1 MFKQLSKPSDSDL
14 KKAFGDDFIE
24 QWNQDKVTCW
34 LNENGWSHI
43 AEVFQEQDIH
53 GERFFHITL
62 AELVQV
68 LPRRITTYNE
78 RRRLLNDIRALG
90 TTTEMDI
97 PPTNISINTDLHL
110 FAGTT
115 TNSSPDNP
123 SPSLPSAETPISGH
137 LQSNSPT
144 TPLSAS
150 RLNTTTTS
158 SSPIDYCDFTDTTAF
173 MDQHNTNHPIHH
185 GSDIITSSSPHH
197 YLSDFPSSIARHS
210 PSINKHHSPT
220 RSSYSPKTA
229 FAKIR
234 NSFLSRNNT
243 NNTNTNT
250 TSAIND
256 RLSHRRHPTPINT
269 NIIDVSVNSSSTSL
283 PSPTFINPRVS
294 SMNYDTSVLQQM
306 LNNEDDSTC
315 LPSIPSRISSTP
327 DRVSKFWSTYSHWHG
342 NNNNTTFNT
351 NGTASS
357 QGLASTA
364 SVNVIPAKNSPSA
377 STAATSYCNLPQKK
391 IDQRIQITGDKE
403 TWYSLNVM
411 NIQNVDQLK
420 DIILKRMNLA
430 GNRYDYH
437 YYHENGYD
445 SNVPLDDQTL
455 MHICSIA
462 DHSASD
468 RILVAPA
475 NSINTLPSLYNIS
488 TNALSTPELG
498 HSPSDFSSSSAFSAR
513 RSSHATSPSNDLFDT
528 TTLKSS
534 SQGQTSKMN
543 TRTRPLCRHAASAS
557 RLRLDGPPVI
567 GIQLSDPPPPSPLS
581 SSFTHADNYTLLSQS
596 PSISQPPANCLID
609 KQSEH
614 LPEDSATLSPSN
626 ATEKG
631 TGLWAIPPKEGY
643 TTKHTSNSAPAP
655 IVVDGSMD
663 LYDMIHPMTPI
674 SAHPTTGLASP
685 MDSSSATSF
694 SLPFIPPTES
704 SPSPPLSALSFNSS
718 SRMDW
723 TKNSRIPSSDE
734 RHDDQFWGERPP
746 AEVVCQ
752 NMEKYF
758 DDHDLDKEVVVLP
771 AAATTNNATSDLQ
784 YPSADRPTNSPFFEN
799 NAFVPPPPSS
809 MSTQGLR
816 RHTKSIR
823 VVAREASKKYL
834 SSQRPTPSF
843 SSSSPSSPPFDT
855 TRRAS
860 SIIPT
865 TAPPTYFP
873 SSSEQLH
880 SSSPPS
886 SAWLQPP
893 TMDDIS
899 ATNGRGS
906 TMLRRKSTKLWGQRV
921 VEVKPEHRAGLPSS
935 KEQISMSHP
944 QNTFRKTTTCASP
957 ISPSHSTTTPTT
969 HSESDVQWIR
979 GKLIGKGSFGRVY
992 LAFNVVSGEVIA
1004 VKQVEIPRTKSDR
1017 LDVHQNDMVEALY
1030 REIAMLRDL
1039 DHEYIVQYLG
1049 YGVDEQ
1055 EAVVNIF
1062 LEYVSGGNIASR
1074 LALHGAFD
1082 ESLVRHFTRQVCQGL
1097 AYLHSRHILHRDIK
1111 SANILVE
1118 ADGIC
1123 KISDFGLSK
1132 KNDYDEVYD
1141 QNSRMSLRGSV
1152 YWMAPEVVKNEPYSA
1167 KVDIWSLGCHHNTP
1181 EVPEHV
1187 SDVAKDFLKKCFTI
1201 DPNYRPTASE
1211 LLEHPFCALD
1221 PDFEFKDYVDKGKV

>member
-1 MFKQLSKPSDSDL
+1 
-14 KKAFGDDFIE
+14 
-24 QWNQDKVTCW
+24 
-34 LNENGWSHI
+34 
-43 AEVFQEQDIH
+43 
-53 GERFFHITL
+53 
-62 AELVQV
+62 
-68 LPRRITTYNE
+68 
-78 RRRLLNDIRALG
+78 
-90 TTTEMDI
+90 MDI

-110 FAGTT
+110 FAATT

-150 RLNTTTTS
+150 RLTTTTTS
-158 SSPIDYCDFTDTTAF
+158 SPPIDYCDFSDTTAF
-173 MDQHNTNHPIHH
+173 MDQHNTNHHSFHQNTPIHH

-197 YLSDFPSSIARHS
+197 YLSDFPSRHS

-243 NNTNTNT
+243 STNTTNT

-256 RLSHRRHPTPINT
+256 RLPHCRHPTPINT
-269 NIIDVSVNSSSTSL
+269 NIIDVSANSSSTSL
-283 PSPTFINPRVS
+283 PSPTFISPRVS
-294 SMNYDTSVLQQM
+294 SMNYDTTVLQQM

-315 LPSIPSRISSTP
+315 LPSIPSRISATP
-327 DRVSKFWSTYSHWHG
+327 DKVSKFWATYSYWHG
-342 NNNNTTFNT
+342 NNNTTTLNT

-357 QGLASTA
+357 QGLANTA
-364 SVNVIPAKNSPSA
+364 FVNVILAKNSPST
-377 STAATSYCNLPQKK
+377 STGTTCCNLPQKK

-445 SNVPLDDQTL
+445 SSVPLDDHTL

-475 NSINTLPSLYNIS
+475 NSINALPSLYNIS

-498 HSPSDFSSSSAFSAR
+498 HSPSDFSSSSTFSGR
-513 RSSHATSPSNDLFDT
+513 RSSHAISPSNDFFDT
-528 TTLKSS
+528 ATLKSS
-534 SQGQTSKMN
+534 SQG
-543 TRTRPLCRHAASAS
+543 RTRPLYRHTASAS
-557 RLRLDGPPVI
+557 RFRLDGPPVI

-581 SSFTHADNYTLLSQS
+581 SSFTHSDDYTLLSQS
-596 PSISQPPANCLID
+596 PSIAQPPTNHLTD
-609 KQSEH
+609 QQSEH
-614 LPEDSATLSPSN
+614 PDEESATLSPSN
-626 ATEKG
+626 TTEMG
-631 TGLWAIPPKEGY
+631 TGLWAIPPKERY
-643 TTKHTSNSAPAP
+643 TTKHTNNSSPAP

-685 MDSSSATSF
+685 MDSSSGTSF
-694 SLPFIPPTES
+694 SLPFIPPTET

-723 TKNSRIPSSDE
+723 TKNNRIPSSDE
-734 RHDDQFWGERPP
+734 HRDDQFWGERPP

-771 AAATTNNATSDLQ
+771 ATTANNANSDLQ
-784 YPSADRPTNSPFFEN
+784 YPLVDPPTNTSLFEN
-799 NAFVPPPPSS
+799 SNTFVPPPPSS

-843 SSSSPSSPPFDT
+843 SSSSSPFDT
-855 TRRAS
+855 TRRGS

-865 TAPPTYFP
+865 T
-873 SSSEQLH
+873 SSSEQRHLP
-880 SSSPPS
+880 SPSS
-886 SAWLQPP
+886 SAWLQPPP

-899 ATNGRGS
+899 ATTGRGS

-921 VEVKPEHRAGLPSS
+921 VEVKPEHRAAGLPSS
-935 KEQISMSHP
+935 KEHISMSHQ
-944 QNTFRKTTTCASP
+944 QNTLRKTTTCASP
-957 ISPSHSTTTPTT
+957 ISPCSSNNTPTT

-1167 KVDIWSLGCHHNTP
+1167 KVDIWSLGCTVIEMFTGQRPWMTFNQIAALYNLGHHNTP

-1201 DPNYRPTASE
+1201 DPNYRPTAFE

-1221 PDFEFKDYVDKGKV
+1221 PDFEFKDYVDNGKV